1 MIGPHRIVRHE
12 FDWGAIEWLA
22 GAEVGNSTELAL
34 ARLRVEPGKSGDTHV
49 HRNCEE
55 SIYVVDGE
63 IECGIGE
70 RRIHMSAGACAVVPR
85 GAVHTIRCV
94 GTVPAELLLGYSAAQ
109 RDYALAEG

>member
-34 ARLRVEPGKSGDTHV
+34 ARLRVQPGKSGDTHV

-70 RRIHMSAGACAVVPR
+70 RRVHMSAGACAVVPR

-94 GTVPAELLLGYSAAQ
+94 GAAPAELLLGYSAAA
-109 RDYALAEG
+109 REYALAEG

>member
-34 ARLRVEPGKSGDTHV
+34 ARLRVQPGKSGDTHV

-55 SIYVVDGE
+55 SIYVVAGE
-63 IECGIGE
+63 VECGIGE
-70 RRIHMSAGACAVVPR
+70 RRLRMSPGACAVVPR

-94 GTVPAELLLGYSAAQ
+94 SDAPAELLLGYSAAQ
-109 RDYALAEG
+109 RDYALAKG

>member
-22 GAEVGNSTELAL
+22 GAEVGNSAELAL
-34 ARLRVEPGKSGDTHV
+34 ARLWLQPDKSGDTHV

-70 RRIHMSAGACAVVPR
+70 RRIRMSAGACAVVPR

-94 GTVPAELLLGYSAAQ
+94 GPAPAELLLGYSAAQ

>member
-34 ARLRVEPGKSGDTHV
+34 ARLRVHPGKSGDTHV

-70 RRIHMSAGACAVVPR
+70 RRIRMSAGACAVVPR

-94 GTVPAELLLGYSAAQ
+94 GTAPAELLLGYSAAQ
-109 RDYALAEG
+109 REYALAEG

>member
-12 FDWGAIEWLA
+12 FPWGAIEWLA

-34 ARLRVEPGKSGDTHV
+34 ARLRVQPGMSGDTHL

-63 IECGIGE
+63 VECGIGE
-70 RRIHMSAGACAVVPR
+70 RRIRMSAGACAVVPR

-94 GTVPAELLLGYSAAQ
+94 STAPAELLLGYSAAA
-109 RDYALAEG
+109 REYALAEG

>member
-12 FDWGAIEWLA
+12 CPWGAIEWLA

-34 ARLRVEPGKSGDTHV
+34 ARLRVQPGLSGDTHL

-63 IECGIGE
+63 VECGIGE
-70 RRIHMSAGACAVVPR
+70 RRIRMSAGACAVVPR

-94 GTVPAELLLGYSAAQ
+94 SAAPAELLLGYSAAR

>member
-22 GAEVGNSTELAL
+22 GAEVGNCAELAL
-34 ARLRVEPGKSGDTHV
+34 ARLWLQPGKSGDTHV

-63 IECGIGE
+63 VECGIGD
-70 RRIHMSAGACAVVPR
+70 RRIRMSAGAGAVVPR

-94 GTVPAELLLGYSAAQ
+94 GPAPAELLLGYSAAQ
-109 RDYALAEG
+109 REYALAEG

>member
-63 IECGIGE
+63 VECGIGD
-70 RRIHMSAGACAVVPR
+70 RRIRMSAGACAVVPR

-94 GTVPAELLLGYSAAQ
+94 STVPAELLLGYSAAA
-109 RDYALAEG
+109 REYALAEG